1 MAMIMDDHDKH
12 EELSEIQFLKGQRS
26 QSINPMDLAAMQGI
40 NHLKQI
46 GEEEDKDID
55 KTIQHVMEVDDQID
69 LDFSKFNDEKMN
81 EED

>member
-1 MAMIMDDHDKH
+1 
-12 EELSEIQFLKGQRS
+12 
-26 QSINPMDLAAMQGI
+26 MDLAAMQGI

-81 EED
+81 EDD